1 MLTELDTVMGP
12 LSLTSSM
19 SSMVHYT
26 RQGVHWL
33 RMDSQKVKWPTTCR
47 RCCCCCCWMSAN
59 PPSCLSSLSCPS
71 GLWQSSL
78 SSLHMNVNSSHVLE
92 DITLIIALILIFFL
106 MSTLVFLSLFLSLS
120 GTFMNSGYLF
130 YDLHLLCTF
139 LFCKLTSWNIWE
151 SGLYSGVTLTEIGW
165 RYKYNQNYLFF
176 FSGCM
181 IFTHV
186 IVEGVLTQVLFIITT
201 FVIFTIMS
209 C

>member
-92 DITLIIALILIFFL
+92 DITLIIALILSFF
-106 MSTLVFLSLFLSLS
+106 SHVHVGVSLSLS
-120 GTFMNSGYLF
+120 LSLALLWTLVTYFMICTCFVPSCSVSWHRETFG
-130 YDLHLLCTF
+130 
-139 LFCKLTSWNIWE
+139 
-151 SGLYSGVTLTEIGW
+151 
-165 RYKYNQNYLFF
+165 NQ
-176 FSGCM
+176 G
-181 IFTHV
+181 
-186 IVEGVLTQVLFIITT
+186 FIQEWP
-201 FVIFTIMS
+201 
-209 C
+209 